1 MTTTNEMNAIIQE
14 RARIREAVIDIV
26 RKDQKNMPEI
36 DGQVYIPLGH
46 VLAILTE
53 NILEVPQE
61 EKK

>member
-1 MTTTNEMNAIIQE
+1 MNAILQE

-26 RKDQKNMPEI
+26 RNDQKNMPEI
-36 DGQVYIPLGH
+36 DGELYIPLGH

-53 NILEVPQE
+53 NIIKVPQE